1 MTSIVDTLKSLL
13 FSARGVNAFAV
24 LDGASVPGLLDKLYG
39 APRPEFVC
47 LYRGEIAPDLAQVA
61 PYLVQLAP
69 QTDFT
74 DWVLGQGWGKHWGV
88 FATTAADL
96 AAMRGHLRR
105 FLMVYDP
112 KGKPVYFRFYDP
124 RVLRVFLPTCN
135 TGELGEFFGPVAS
148 FVLEGEEPETI
159 LTFAMVGGALAKHEE
174 RLALASKGG

>member
-1 MTSIVDTLKSLL
+1 
-13 FSARGVNAFAV
+13 
-24 LDGASVPGLLDKLYG
+24 LLDRLYG

-47 LYRGEIAPDLAQVA
+47 LYRGELAPDLAQVA

-69 QTDFT
+69 QADFT
-74 DWVLGQGWGKHWGV
+74 NWVLTQGWGKHWGV
-88 FATTAADL
+88 FAATAGDL

-135 TGELGEFFGPVAS
+135 GEQLAEFFGPVTS
-148 FVLEGEEPETI
+148 FVMEGEEPETI
-159 LTFAMVGGALAKHEE
+159 LTFGRTGGALAKHEE
-174 RLALASKGG
+174 RVAPAPAGP